1 MFMHFFGGAVAN
13 AAVARE
19 NPFELA
25 GQQLFHGARLLLP
38 GIPAD
43 IAKGC
48 QRFAFGRPREMISRE
63 QYFIAIEK
71 NLVATR
77 VPGRGNELRDRR
89 RSALELFP

>member
-43 IAKGC
+43 IAKGG
-48 QRFAFGRPREMISRE
+48 QRVARRRPRQMVAGEHD
-63 QYFIAIEK
+63 
-71 NLVATR
+71 LVAMQKHLMTSR
-77 VPGRGNELRDRR
+77 V
-89 RSALELFP
+89 A